1 MTFPLG
7 SLQSDAPAAPRP
19 SGRGEAP
26 PGGRV
31 GSRLSRPAVPEP
43 VDVPVAPEHTLRFQM
58 ALLFGGVVWLL
69 TLLAL
74 VSHHRLDAAFTTS
87 GQHQEV
93 RNWVGALGAHASDL
107 AYLLF
112 GLSAWWLL
120 VIGARAWL
128 GALARWL
135 RRDDA
140 LASAGSEPA
149 VPAWR
154 VWLGLVMLMSASC
167 SLEWS
172 RLYKQ
177 EAALAG
183 EHAGG
188 G

>member
-7 SLQSDAPAAPRP
+7 SLQSDGPATPRQAGRSEA
-19 SGRGEAP
+19 SGAS
-26 PGGRV
+26 RV
-31 GSRLSRPAVPEP
+31 GSRLSRNALPEP
-43 VDVPVAPEHTLRFQM
+43 VDVPLAPEHTLRFQM
-58 ALLFGGVVWLL
+58 ALLFGGVAWLL

-74 VSHHRLDAAFTTS
+74 VSHNRLDAAFTTS
-87 GQHQEV
+87 GQHQDV

-140 LASAGSEPA
+140 LAGGGAEAPSPM
-149 VPAWR
+149 WR

-172 RLYKQ
+172 RVNTPV
-177 EAALAG
+177 ACWATPWG
-183 EHAGG
+183 S
-188 G
+188 